1 MGKRDV
7 TRQLRRGAAPAA
19 APAKPARVEP
29 PARSHAAP
37 ARAPPRSRPAVAP
50 VSSDGD
56 GAENDCSNASPVV
69 TSSDEG
75 GSDDE
80 SQQVESGPD
89 STPPGSDSDDD
100 CALDGWASSDEEE
113 GDDAGNNGQRV
124 DAAADDAPPATPAA
138 RPAGPPLASAV
149 DNDGYASDSSLEGRP
164 ARNTAGAVPVEWYRA
179 EPHVGYSV
187 DGARLDKNKNRG
199 DKLDALIARGDG
211 GAALRTIYDE
221 ANGEDVTLTV
231 DEVRMV
237 RAIREGRFPHVAID
251 PFEPEDDW
259 CSRVREIHP
268 LNAAPEPKRRF
279 APSKWEE
286 KAVVKLV
293 RAIRRGWLK
302 PPPPPPPPG
311 TIIDPDTLRPWGGF
325 APTASLWDA
334 DGNGPGVTGAPLAY
348 VPAPKPPPPGHA
360 ASYNP
365 PPEYLPTD
373 AEREA
378 AVKKAEEAGEE
389 DASSLPVAF
398 DALRRVPAWANAA
411 RAAFERCLDLYLCPR
426 SKRRT
431 PFVADAAS
439 LLPDLPSP
447 ADLRPFPRRLAAR
460 LAGAGPSPLRA
471 VCVDPAGQWIA
482 AGGDGGVVTVWD
494 AATGRRAGV
503 ARVGGAVRALAWRPA
518 PRGAPLLAAAA
529 GDGVVLLAPPGVGT
543 DDQRT
548 ASAAALSA
556 CLEAAASGATGRA
569 AAVWRKAG
577 GDTLTIAIDLGVA
590 TTSIAWHGAGDY
602 LVTTARS
609 APGAR
614 GVAVHRVSTA
624 TTQHPLRRVKAPP
637 AAAVFHPTRPA
648 LLVGAG
654 TAVRVYDLSRLA
666 LERKLIGGAGGVAAI
681 APHARGDHV
690 VTAGDGGGAAWYD
703 LDAGS
708 RSHRVLRY
716 HRAAIRSAAFHPTLP
731 LLATAGDDGA
741 AHVLHATVYSDLATP
756 PLIVP
761 LKVLPAHSV
770 KAAEGAL
777 SVAWHPGQPW
787 LYTAGADGC
796 VCVWVD

>member
-1 MGKRDV
+1 MVK
-7 TRQLRRGAAPAA
+7 
-19 APAKPARVEP
+19 
-29 PARSHAAP
+29 
-37 ARAPPRSRPAVAP
+37 ARAERTWLLSAT
-50 VSSDGD
+50 D
-56 GAENDCSNASPVV
+56 
-69 TSSDEG
+69 
-75 GSDDE
+75 
-80 SQQVESGPD
+80 
-89 STPPGSDSDDD
+89 
-100 CALDGWASSDEEE
+100 AL
-113 GDDAGNNGQRV
+113 
-124 DAAADDAPPATPAA
+124 PATPAA
-138 RPAGPPLASAV
+138 RATGPHPLASAV
-149 DNDGYASDSSLEGRP
+149 DDDGYASDSSLEGRP
-164 ARNTAGAVPVEWYRA
+164 SRNTAGAVPVEWYRA
-179 EPHVGYSV
+179 EPHVGYNV
-187 DGARLDKNKNRG
+187 DGARLEKNKNRG
-199 DKLDALIARGDG
+199 DKLDALIARGGG

-221 ANGEDVTLTV
+221 ANDEDVTLTV

-237 RAIREGRFPHVAID
+237 RAIREGRFPHVAVD

-334 DGNGPGVTGAPLAY
+334 DGNGPGVAGAPLAY

-365 PPEYLPTD
+365 PPEYLSTD

-378 AVKKAEEAGEE
+378 AIKKAAEAGEE
-389 DASSLPVAF
+389 DALSLPVAF

-431 PFVADAAS
+431 PCVADAAS
-439 LLPDLPSP
+439 LLPDLPPP

-460 LAGAGPSPLRA
+460 LPDGGPAPLRA

-482 AGGDGGVVTVWD
+482 AGGDAGVVTVWD
-494 AATGRRAGV
+494 AATGRRAGSR
-503 ARVGGAVRALAWRPA
+503 ARGVGRPRARLAPVPAGRPPAGRGGGGWCRPA
-518 PRGAPLLAAAA
+518 GAPGRGHRRPESRVRGRAERVRGSGGCHSRPRGCRLA
-529 GDGVVLLAPPGVGT
+529 
-543 DDQRT
+543 Q
-548 ASAAALSA
+548 
-556 CLEAAASGATGRA
+556 SG
-569 AAVWRKAG
+569 WRRP
-577 GDTLTIAIDLGVA
+577 DRRHRPGVA

-602 LVTTARS
+602 LVSTARS

-648 LLVGAG
+648 MLVGAG
-654 TAVRVYDLSRLA
+654 PAVRVYDLSRLA

-708 RSHRVLRY
+708 RPHRVLRY
-716 HRAAIRSAAFHPTLP
+716 HRAATRSAAFHPTLP

-770 KAAEGAL
+770 RAAEGAL